1 MKKRL
6 FVILLSL
13 VLMVGLS
20 VAALAAGE
28 DTSGTVAKIGS
39 TEYSTLAAA
48 VADVPT
54 DGTET
59 TITLTANVTGITT
72 DGIITIDEGQNIVLD
87 LSGFSITVDGT
98 ADAFEG
104 HPIINNGTLTVTG
117 NGTISSEAS
126 ELGGYGAIL
135 NNEGAA

>member
-28 DTSGTVAKIGS
+28 DTSGTVAKIGR
-39 TEYSTLAAA
+39 TEYPTLAAA

-54 DGTET
+54 DGIET

-72 DGIITIDEGQNIVLD
+72 DGIITIVEGQNIVLA
-87 LSGFSITVDGT
+87 GT
-98 ADAFEG
+98 GLICTF
-104 HPIINNGTLTVTG
+104 IISML
-117 NGTISSEAS
+117 I
-126 ELGGYGAIL
+126 
-135 NNEGAA
+135 